1 MGDVENGRCYACVET
16 KGIWKISITFSFN
29 FAVNLITLKNKVL
42 KKKKCGERVIQQ
54 KISKYKLSVMAQK
67 DAQSKLCL
75 RDCVPT
81 KS

>member
-42 KKKKCGERVIQQ
+42 KKK
-54 KISKYKLSVMAQK
+54 SVEK
-67 DAQSKLCL
+67 ELYN
-75 RDCVPT
+75 RR
-81 KS
+81 